1 MANLS
6 EIFNDKIPNKTEVKA
21 FFNNGKKYNY
31 KLIMKLEKECLELSN
46 ENYLN
51 TKVINNIF
59 DYLNENLIIK
69 KGTDLE
75 NIVYELLVIN
85 DILIE
90 KRKDAE
96 TQELYSCINYIKNSI
111 NMLLIRI
118 SDKFNLDC
126 EGLIKQTLFNKLMD
140 DLFNKQKL
148 QEVLNELIDN
158 IDILNYHNFDGEGF
172 DELLYKKY
180 MIAKRFNN
188 KSLLEYYVSLMKY
201 VVMIPEIEVEKE
213 KYIKIIKENIFDNDS
228 IENKNIL
235 EEKINGLEYNEKTNR
250 YKLVDEFTFTMD
262 SDQTKKYDDAFSI
275 EKINNKLI
283 VGIHIADVV
292 SLGYDDKVILEN
304 QQFYSVAGYD
314 SASLEMNKNRKTVSM
329 YIQINEQGKIEDYR
343 FLLTTINSKY
353 NMKFSDVEPILFN
366 KCEDEKFESLTDE
379 EKKTFLEKMN
389 LLSELYMLISN
400 KKLSDSFDC
409 RNFGELIS
417 AKLNILYGCIV
428 SKYFEENDYPYIYLN
443 GSENGN
449 EFSMENKGY
458 DTGFEEFNTY
468 GRASSPIIDKASLI
482 SQILIHK
489 FCIKNPSIRELGR
502 YEKLLKPFENKL
514 NSKYC

>member
-1 MANLS
+1 MTKLS
-6 EIFNDKIPNKTEVKA
+6 DIFNDKIPTKNEVKA

-31 KLIMKLEKECLELSN
+31 KLIMKFEKECINLSD
-46 ENYLN
+46 ENLLN
-51 TKVINNIF
+51 TKVINNLF

-69 KGTDLE
+69 KGKDLE

-85 DILIE
+85 DILID
-90 KRKDAE
+90 KRNNSE
-96 TQELYSCINYIKNSI
+96 INELYNCINYIKNRI

-118 SDKFNLDC
+118 SDKLNLDC

-188 KSLLEYYVSLMKY
+188 KVLVDYYISLMKY
-201 VVMIPEIEVEKE
+201 VVMIPGIEVEKE
-213 KYIKIIKENIFDNDS
+213 KYIKIIRDNIFSNDS

-235 EEKINGLEYNEKTNR
+235 EEKLNGLEYNEKNNR
-250 YKLVDEFTFTMD
+250 YKLTDEFIFTID
-262 SDQTKKYDDAFSI
+262 SDQTKNYDDAFSI
-275 EKINNKLI
+275 EKENHKLI

-292 SLGYDDKVILEN
+292 SLGYDDKVILEK
-304 QQFYSVAGYD
+304 QQFSTSVGYSC
-314 SASLEMNKNRKTVSM
+314 ASLEKNKNRKTVSAF
-329 YIQINEQGKIEDYR
+329 IQINDSGMIENYK
-343 FLLTTINSKY
+343 FVLTTINPKY
-353 NMKFSDVEPILFN
+353 NMKFREVESILFN
-366 KCEDEKFESLTDE
+366 KNNNE
-379 EKKTFLEKMN
+379 EFNQLPEEIKKTFLEKIN
-389 LLSELYMLISN
+389 LLTEFYTLIGNRNLSE
-400 KKLSDSFDC
+400 SFDC

-428 SKYFEENDYPYIYLN
+428 SKYFEDHGYPYIYLN
-443 GSENGN
+443 KSEDGS
-449 EFSMENKGY
+449 EFSMENKGF
-458 DTGFEEFNTY
+458 DTGFEEFKSY

-489 FCIKNPSIRELGR
+489 FYFRRPSFRELGR

-514 NSKYC
+514 NSKY